1 MQKTTFAGVI
11 SAFGAEAR
19 AKLDNPAISGAP
31 EDQLRAPLEGLFHE
45 LAALGTLA
53 PGGLSLVGETTLS
66 HLQTR
71 PDYAVSV
78 NNALVGFIEVKAPGK
93 GCDPRKFSDPH
104 DKGQWGKLKSLPN
117 LVYTDGNGFSLWRN
131 GELAAKIVLLD
142 GDIETSGAK
151 LKAPETLRAL
161 VADFLNWAP
170 QPPTSAKA
178 LAQTSARLCRL
189 LREEVLEEME
199 GDVSAVRRAQGGD
212 AVGSRGIG
220 FHVAV
225 RGLCAGAGQDDADRQ
240 CGRAARRA
248 RHALVAHR
256 RTLRLA
262 GGGEAGFV
270 AGAAH
275 RRRRTSARRG
285 HDYISLFVDMARRK
299 VVYVADGKDAA
310 TVKEFADFLEA
321 HGGRREAV
329 TDASIDMGAAFEAGI
344 KENFPNA
351 EITFDKFHVIK
362 LANEAVDQVRRE
374 EARNNFQIKGRR
386 YIFLKNVDRLTQEEK
401 EALSRLEAQNLDTI
415 QAMQIRMNLQQLFTM
430 SVKSARRFL
439 DRWNAWVQVC
449 DLAPMKKLAKTITA
463 KSEGILRSI
472 ATGLS
477 NGVLEAING
486 NVQAAKRK
494 AKGYRTKRNLKA
506 IVYLIAGDVLA
517 NSPI

>member
-1 MQKTTFAGVI
+1 MRPSGYR
-11 SAFGAEAR
+11 R
-19 AKLDNPAISGAP
+19 AIIDTRLWQILHLVGHYVWRAVEKLD
-31 EDQLRAPLEGLFHE
+31 
-45 LAALGTLA
+45 
-53 PGGLSLVGETTLS
+53 LS
-66 HLQTR
+66 R
-71 PDYAVSV
+71 
-78 NNALVGFIEVKAPGK
+78 
-93 GCDPRKFSDPH
+93 
-104 DKGQWGKLKSLPN
+104 
-117 LVYTDGNGFSLWRN
+117 
-131 GELAAKIVLLD
+131 
-142 GDIETSGAK
+142 
-151 LKAPETLRAL
+151 
-161 VADFLNWAP
+161 
-170 QPPTSAKA
+170 
-178 LAQTSARLCRL
+178 
-189 LREEVLEEME
+189 
-199 GDVSAVRRAQGGD
+199 VRRIA
-212 AVGSRGIG
+212 
-220 FHVAV
+220 
-225 RGLCAGAGQDDADRQ
+225 AD
-240 CGRAARRA
+240 
-248 RHALVAHR
+248 
-256 RTLRLA
+256 
-262 GGGEAGFV
+262 E
-270 AGAAH
+270 
-275 RRRRTSARRG
+275 TSARRG

-362 LANEAVDQVRRE
+362 LANEAVDQVRRRE

-386 YIFLKNVDRLTQEEK
+386 YIFLKNVDRLTQEER

-517 NSPI
+517 SSPI

>member
-1 MQKTTFAGVI
+1 MRRCHPCRFP
-11 SAFGAEAR
+11 R
-19 AKLDNPAISGAP
+19 RRRPHPLDRRDRRRGRRSWSS
-31 EDQLRAPLEGLFHE
+31 R
-45 LAALGTLA
+45 
-53 PGGLSLVGETTLS
+53 
-66 HLQTR
+66 R
-71 PDYAVSV
+71 PDCRGRKPRSGRRRPGFGRRRHPDAVCSRSRFPCSPCCSSWSRHRTRW
-78 NNALVGFIEVKAPGK
+78 ADRRA
-93 GCDPRKFSDPH
+93 SDR
-104 DKGQWGKLKSLPN
+104 G
-117 LVYTDGNGFSLWRN
+117 
-131 GELAAKIVLLD
+131 
-142 GDIETSGAK
+142 
-151 LKAPETLRAL
+151 
-161 VADFLNWAP
+161 
-170 QPPTSAKA
+170 SAW
-178 LAQTSARLCRL
+178 
-189 LREEVLEEME
+189 
-199 GDVSAVRRAQGGD
+199 SAVRGASARTAPRVTCPECGVRKVATPWARAGSGFTLLFEAYVLALAKTMPIANAAERLGEHD
-212 AVGSRGIG
+212 TRLWRIVEHYVWRAVEKLDLSR
-220 FHVAV
+220 V
-225 RGLCAGAGQDDADRQ
+225 RRIAAD
-240 CGRAARRA
+240 
-248 RHALVAHR
+248 
-256 RTLRLA
+256 
-262 GGGEAGFV
+262 E
-270 AGAAH
+270 
-275 RRRRTSARRG
+275 TSARRG

-299 VVYVADGKDAA
+299 VIYVADGKDAA

>member
-1 MQKTTFAGVI
+1 MQDTDLF
-11 SAFGAEAR
+11 
-19 AKLDNPAISGAP
+19 
-31 EDQLRAPLEGLFHE
+31 QL
-45 LAALGTLA
+45 ALG
-53 PGGLSLVGETTLS
+53 LSSPWTV
-66 HLQTR
+66 TR
-71 PDYAVSV
+71 SEFDAADSRLDLYVD
-78 NNALVGFIEVKAPGK
+78 F
-93 GCDPRKFSDPH
+93 PR
-104 DKGQWGKLKSLPN
+104 
-117 LVYTDGNGFSLWRN
+117 
-131 GELAAKIVLLD
+131 
-142 GDIETSGAK
+142 
-151 LKAPETLRAL
+151 
-161 VADFLNWAP
+161 
-170 QPPTSAKA
+170 
-178 LAQTSARLCRL
+178 
-189 LREEVLEEME
+189 
-199 GDVSAVRRAQGGD
+199 
-212 AVGSRGIG
+212 GSRFG
-220 FHVAV
+220 
-225 RGLCAGAGQDDADRQ
+225 CAQ
-240 CGRAARRA
+240 CGREGCAVHDTKEETWRHLDFFQHRTLLHARVPRVTCPECGVRKVATPWARAGSGFTLLFEAFVLTLAKAMPIANAARLLGEHDTRLWRIVEHYVWRA
-248 RHALVAHR
+248 VEKLDLSEVR
-256 RTLRLA
+256 RI
-262 GGGEAGFV
+262 
-270 AGAAH
+270 AADE
-275 RRRRTSARRG
+275 TSARRG

-321 HGGRREAV
+321 HGGKREAV

-430 SVKSARRFL
+430 SAKSARRFL

-449 DLAPMKKLAKTITA
+449 DLAPMKRLAKTIMA
-463 KSEGILRSI
+463 KSDGILRSI

-486 NVQAAKRK
+486 NVQAANRK